1 MARIFII
8 ESKDIQ
14 YEPAALLSSFSGR
27 TTTMIHYDPHKWMD
41 HFFDIRGSLVREIS
55 TRVAV
60 CLVWTT
66 AVVVIHFHVRPLA
79 IPSLLHSLV
88 GLALGLL
95 LVFRTNASYDRFWEG
110 RKLWGGIVNETRN
123 LVRSATV
130 LLRGDRELLHELTR
144 WTAIFP
150 YAVARGLRGER
161 GLGPLVAAN
170 PPDEMMA
177 MVEGGQHA
185 ALAVAVRMTDTLNR
199 ARERGLISDILYT
212 SLDRNTQDL
221 VGYLGGCE
229 RIRKTPLP
237 FAYIVHLRRALVL
250 YCYTL
255 PFALV
260 SSYGWY
266 TILDVLA
273 VAYVFFGIEEIGV
286 EIEGPFGSDD
296 NDLPL
301 DDICETIHR
310 NLYAVA
316 GIETLPK
323 ESLPEGL

>member
-1 MARIFII
+1 
-8 ESKDIQ
+8 
-14 YEPAALLSSFSGR
+14 
-27 TTTMIHYDPHKWMD
+27 MIHYDPHKWLD

-55 TRVAV
+55 VRVAL
-60 CLVWTT
+60 CLLWTT
-66 AVVVIHFHVRPLA
+66 ALVTIHFRFWPIA
-79 IPSLLHSLV
+79 IPPLLHSLV

-95 LVFRTNASYDRFWEG
+95 LVFRTNASYDRYWEG

-123 LVRSATV
+123 LIRSASV
-130 LLRGDRELLHELTR
+130 LLRGDRDLVVELTR

-150 YAVARGLRGER
+150 YAAARGLRGQT
-161 GLGPLVAAN
+161 GLGPLAASL
-170 PPDEMMA
+170 PPADVA
-177 MVEGGQHA
+177 MVDQAQHA
-185 ALAVAVRMTDTLNR
+185 ALAVAMRITAVLNR
-199 ARERGLISDILYT
+199 ARGRGLISDIIYT
-212 SLDRNTQDL
+212 SLDQNTQQL

-237 FAYIVHLRRALVL
+237 FAYVVHLRRALVM

-266 TILDVLA
+266 TILDVLL
-273 VAYVFFGIEEIGV
+273 VSYVFFGIEEIGV
-286 EIEGPFGSDD
+286 EIEGPFGDDD

-310 NLYAVA
+310 NVYAIA
-316 GIETLPK
+316 EIETLPR
-323 ESLPEGL
+323 EPLPEGL